1 VSALPIA
8 DQSVVSVHFTL
19 FNQSGETLDT
29 TIGNDPIVY
38 LHGSGQFIPGLERAL
53 EGRFAGDKFVAT
65 VPPEDG
71 FGIREGDGAKAY
83 PRDAFPPDLEIEPG
97 MEFTV
102 GDDDDGDPLIVWV
115 MEVTAEQVFVDIN
128 HPLAGE
134 TLTFDVE
141 VVSVRPATKQELEH
155 GHAHGHH
162 GHHH

>member
-1 VSALPIA
+1 MELLPIA
-8 DQSVVSVHFTL
+8 DRSVVALHFTL
-19 FNQSGETLDT
+19 FNQGGETLDT

-38 LHGSGQFIPGLERAL
+38 LHGFGQFIPGLETAL
-53 EGRFAGDKFVAT
+53 QGRRAGDKFVVT
-65 VPPEDG
+65 VSPEEG
-71 FGIREGDGAKAY
+71 FGTREGEGPKPY
-83 PRDAFPPDLEIEPG
+83 PRDAFPPDLELEPG

-115 MEVTAEQVFVDIN
+115 TEVTADEVFVDIN

-141 VVSVRPATKQELEH
+141 VLSVRPATRQELEH

-162 GHHH
+162 GHNH